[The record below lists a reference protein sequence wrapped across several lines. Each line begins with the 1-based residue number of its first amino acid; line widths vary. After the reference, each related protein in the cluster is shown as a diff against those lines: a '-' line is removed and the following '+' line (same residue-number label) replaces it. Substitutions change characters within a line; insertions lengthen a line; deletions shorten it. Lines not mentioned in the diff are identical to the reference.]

1 MTCSS
6 PSDDPQP
13 KGLAQREFTF
23 SDHDFE
29 RIRTL
34 IRDHAGIALA
44 PHKKDMVYSRLA
56 RRLRA
61 TDTRSFRDYLARLEG
76 GDTREFEAF
85 VNALTTNLTSFFRE
99 AHHFRIL
106 AEHLLNHKSQDTLS
120 IWCGACSTGE
130 EAYSIA
136 MTALETLGSTTRVK
150 ILASDL
156 DTNVLAIARQGLYPL
171 QRLEKLPPEKVR
183 RFFVADPQTPPGQLR
198 AGPDLQKMITFQ
210 QINLCAAHWPV
221 RGPIDAI
228 FCRNVMI
235 YLDKQTQ
242 RQILSKFSP
251 LLRPDGLLFAG
262 HSESFHH
269 STDLFKLLGRT
280 VYQLAPGQKGTGLS
294 TPRPRP

>member
-1 MTCSS
+1 MTFSF
-6 PSDDPQP
+6 PSDDAQP
-13 KGLAQREFTF
+13 KGLAPREFTF

-29 RIRTL
+29 RIRAL

-61 TDTRSFRDYLARLEG
+61 TDTRSFRDYLARIEG

-99 AHHFRIL
+99 AHHFRL
-106 AEHLLNHKSQDTLS
+106 LSEHLVRRRPQETFS

-136 MTALETLGSTTRVK
+136 MTALETLGSTPRVT

-156 DTNVLAIARQGLYPL
+156 DTSVLAIARQGLYPL
-171 QRLEKLPPEKVR
+171 QRLEKLSPDRIR
-183 RFFVADPQTPPGQLR
+183 RFFVTDAQTPPGQLR
-198 AGPDLQKMITFQ
+198 ASPELQKLITFQ
-210 QINLCAAHWPV
+210 QINLRAPHWPV
-221 RGPIDAI
+221 KGPLDAI

-235 YLDKQTQ
+235 YFDKQTQ
-242 RQILSKFSP
+242 RQILAKFVP
-251 LLRPDGLLFAG
+251 LLRGDGLLFAG

-269 STDLFKLLGRT
+269 STDLFKLLGHT
-280 VYQLAPGQKGTGLS
+280 VYQLAPGRKSTGFS
-294 TPRPRP
+294 APRSQP